1 MAAPNDRLEM
11 TAICGPTT
19 VVGDGSGA
27 PAATIGHLCKHL
39 KHFPK
44 SQSDDDQLDIVYASR
59 YRIIPFV
66 SHLYGGRYAEPNPH
80 ATVLR
85 VLFAVSL
92 LGADDDNSNE
102 FTPCARFPLQSY
114 GVDEDV
120 FVNFMGWSGFTWS
133 APQRAALR
141 FLVGLPVD
149 GDRRPFSETDFAS
162 AFGLDDD
169 KNSDPM
175 DPLPWESLRGVL
187 GAAFNFRCY
196 VPSEIGDHADR
207 LFKVD
212 LFKHKTF
219 KFKAADRTLVSLVEF
234 SAGRIAGVESR

>member
-1 MAAPNDRLEM
+1 MWHSGMTLKGLISMKNMRDRPEEQLSLATAAAA
-11 TAICGPTT
+11 TA
-19 VVGDGSGA
+19 A
-27 PAATIGHLCKHL
+27 AATIGHLCNHL

-44 SQSDDDQLDIVYASR
+44 SQSDDDQLD
-59 YRIIPFV
+59 FV
-66 SHLYGGRYAEPNPH
+66 
-80 ATVLR
+80 
-85 VLFAVSL
+85 
-92 LGADDDNSNE
+92 NE
-102 FTPCARFPLQSY
+102 FIPCARFPLQSY

-133 APQRAALR
+133 EPQRAALR
-141 FLVGLPVD
+141 FLVGLPGD
-149 GDRRPFSETDFAS
+149 GDRRPFSEADFAS

-169 KNSDPM
+169 KNSERLAKWVAISRASPLAAM

-187 GAAFNFRCY
+187 GAAFYFRSY
-196 VPSEIGDHADR
+196 VPSEIGDHSDR